1 MMTINQISAYIQ
13 HGEISDGEIETLI
26 SMYLGERFINRTNA
40 EGIIENFDVLEA
52 MELARKFLAIGQ
64 LMTKK

>member
-1 MMTINQISAYIQ
+1 MTINEIRAYVQ
-13 HGEISDGEIETLI
+13 HGEISDGEVETLI
-26 SMYLGERFINRTNA
+26 SMYLGERFINRTNE

-64 LMTKK
+64 LLNKK

>member
-1 MMTINQISAYIQ
+1 MTISQITAHIQ
-13 HGEISDGEIETLI
+13 KGNFSNGEIEMLI
-26 SMYLGERFINRTNA
+26 SMYLGERFINRTNE

-64 LMTKK
+64 LMNKK